1 MWEVRGGDQ
10 WDGENC
16 VVQYSS
22 TSLLP
27 CCTFIPLFLPSLPS
41 PLSLPPLSLPS
52 LSLPP
57 LSLPPLSLPPLSL
70 PPLSLPS
77 PSLPSPSLLFLPLGS
92 NRQST
97 LSLNS
102 GSQEFDTASLRDDMI
117 SVTSESPKRCIVLY
131 SYKVS
136 AVLQHNFLHSE
147 LYLFNACIH

>member
-1 MWEVRGGDQ
+1 MWEVRREDQ
-10 WDGENC
+10 WDGEIVN
-16 VVQYSS
+16 V
-22 TSLLP
+22 
-27 CCTFIPLFLPSLPS
+27 LFSIHEHLSSLPS
-41 PLSLPPLSLPS
+41 APPCPPTLSLF
-52 LSLPP
+52 
-57 LSLPPLSLPPLSL
+57 
-70 PPLSLPS
+70 PS

-92 NRQST
+92 NRQSM

-136 AVLQHNFLHSE
+136 AVLRDNFLHSE